1 MADNVFDQ
9 FHEQDSGAEPTAN
22 VFDQF
27 HEPANK
33 PGLSS
38 VQSTP
43 VPAPARG
50 TSGDFTPIGDAPPD
64 FGNGAVTPGEMD
76 AAGTEFRLL
85 GSITAQAAGAR
96 TLNLGATLQQGMN
109 PSETIAARLTG
120 LPDEYTQA
128 GQMRQMAK
136 SIAPNV
142 APDDRGGRLAEM
154 VGGLAPD
161 LVAATATGG
170 LAELPAGA
178 SLGARAL
185 QGAATMALPAA
196 ENTREAYNAAAANG
210 LTPAQAAA
218 QAAIAGGGTLAIGAI
233 PANIPGD
240 LATRALSGTAIAGLQ
255 TEGQRRLAN
264 ALLPDDRPDLQQ
276 PFDAFNFGA
285 GALTGGVLAG
295 ALGHGA
301 EHRNAPPSDATIP
314 KPTARVPSTDFVAD
328 TNGNL
333 REVPR
338 PPEQPAAAPPVVP
351 PIDPN
356 AGPIS
361 RAATE
366 EIPAPPVAKETLPA
380 PTRYP
385 DAAPGSLADA
395 ANTIGPR
402 PKAQLARTE
411 SPTANDFDRPQQ
423 AADFSQP
430 DQFRASTAESE
441 ALRAI
446 AAGDHPSEILAGA
459 SPETVRAV
467 AGAMGKS
474 YSDETTH
481 TAIIDRL
488 GDMPLA
494 DRVQRAA
501 GALPE
506 FDANRGASDSS
517 QRQSQGS
524 TASPGKPQ
532 QDRLS
537 DFRSESTP
545 AFRDFFDGSHVTND
559 DGSPRVVFHGT
570 GDDFN
575 AFRDEKL
582 GDNTGHMT
590 APLGHFLTESEAEA
604 QRYAEKA
611 SDGVPADERVI
622 SAYASIKNPAVMTKD
637 QFLAIDSHHEAR
649 ALRNWL
655 EQQGYDGIRLDLD
668 NGKRQWVAFDGGQ
681 IKSASDNRGTFDR
694 SNPDIRFQRTPDDS
708 GSGLPKEEVNRLAA
722 GILKAD
728 ADRVGVRVVDTAT
741 SLPKA
746 IQDHIHSNG
755 IPPEEVKAAHQGGKT
770 YLVADRLYGA
780 KDVEEAIYH
789 DHFTHGGLRTRY
801 DNRLGGKLDQLLNGI
816 GGMDGLRKMA
826 KDQGIDLSHYETT
839 TLGNQSIPE
848 RHQRLILM
856 EELLAHVAHATG
868 TLKRSIQEWVGTLRD
883 WLRRNGFAK
892 LADYGV
898 TDLAHVLKQARE
910 AALNKSQTEDS
921 SQPFYQR
928 DPENTGRKSET
939 SEPAGIPGESVR
951 SDRSSSQPAAGSRY
965 SVTDARATGRNAEP
979 QPANLPPRR
988 PRESPD
994 QYLRRVSRATRDDVR
1009 AATSLREQQKTIGR
1023 HALREMFAKRARAM
1037 DTADAVFGEFR
1048 KHFDKTDPRANFEA
1062 VDDWETGRQVR
1073 DPTFREFLSRMN
1085 SGFSERIERLHELDP
1100 NALRNLIT
1108 HYFPHIYK
1116 DPAHAGAVLS
1126 DLLQR
1131 RSLAGDKSF
1140 LKQREWPTLREA
1152 MQSGLEPV
1160 SSNPVDLAL
1169 LKYAAMDKYVG
1180 MLELK
1185 KELDDRGWLVK
1196 LGSNDSPPFGFK
1208 RVADPAFNGSAIPE
1222 TLARDVTNYLDPGF
1236 SKFAA
1241 WRTLR
1246 GIQNFMVAADL
1257 GFSGFHAVFTST
1269 DNVVMH
1275 LDVAARRAAIG
1286 DSRGAAATLVK
1297 ALTSVATSPFEG
1309 HKLNQQW
1316 RGIREADANTAAILD
1331 ALERGGARWKMST
1344 TEYQNAIP
1352 KMARLFRQMMGTGIG
1367 PQIKGRTPAQIV
1379 VGAARL
1385 PVTALQAAAET
1396 GSYLI
1401 HHVLVP
1407 NQKMAARAL
1416 LFKYELDRRAQDLG
1430 KQRGDYAGIL
1440 DAMHPDVVR
1449 QLAAQ
1454 VNDVV
1459 DYRLGQMA
1467 YDNRF
1472 WNRTVQDVAQAA
1484 VMAPGWQYG
1493 MLQTVLGAG
1502 KAVKDLVKPQR
1513 FAAPLDKAGTVT
1525 DAHMGRVGSNL
1536 SYFLTLALTLGGGMA
1551 ALQYLLTGKGP
1562 DSIKDYFFPKTGRKN
1577 DDDSD
1582 ERLQLP
1588 NYWVDHYKLTTEP
1601 ARTAEN
1607 KIHPLWKMLWE
1618 IGHNKDYFG
1627 TQIRDPNA
1635 PAWDQALEV
1644 GAYMA
1649 HKFVPITVG
1658 NMQKGVQR
1666 SESTPQQ
1673 VGHFFGVNNAPAGVA
1688 RSEFQNFVMQGGS
1701 KGWGS
1706 YTRTPDEAQRR
1717 QTARSAS
1724 AAIRR
1729 GDEPDFGDLAPKDIA
1744 SARKDAKQL
1753 VPALLFKRLSDPD
1766 KLHAYDM
1773 ATPAE
1778 REHYGLDAAMRR
1790 LNLDR
1795 STPFKNLPAT
1805 EQAQLRQRLQIIRKT
1820 PGQAG
1825 NVFEQF
1831 DSQ

>member
-9 FHEQDSGAEPTAN
+9 FHEQDSGKEPAAN

-43 VPAPARG
+43 AASPAPG
-50 TSGDFTPIGDAPPD
+50 PSGDFTPIGDASPD
-64 FGNGAVTPGEMD
+64 FGSGTVTPGEMD
-76 AAGTEFRLL
+76 AAGTEFRRL

-96 TLNLGATLQQGMN
+96 TLNLGATLQQGLN
-109 PSETIAARLTG
+109 PGEAIAARLTG
-120 LPDEYTQA
+120 VPDEYTQA

-178 SLGARAL
+178 SLSARAL

-196 ENTREAYNAAAANG
+196 ENSRKAYDRAIASG
-210 LTPAQAAA
+210 LTPAQAAE
-218 QAAIAGGGTLAIGAI
+218 QAAVAGGGTLAMGAV

-240 LATRALSGTAIAGLQ
+240 LATRALSGAAIAALQ
-255 TEGQRRLAN
+255 TEGQRRVAN
-264 ALLPDDRPDLQQ
+264 ALLPVDRPDLQQ
-276 PFDAFNFGA
+276 PFDAFDLGA

-295 ALGHGA
+295 VLGHGGQH
-301 EHRNAPPSDATIP
+301 EDAPPAEAGIS
-314 KPTARVPSTDFVAD
+314 KPTPRVPSTDFVAD
-328 TNGNL
+328 ANGNL
-333 REVPR
+333 QAVPR
-338 PPEQPAAAPPVVP
+338 PREQPTTEIPVVP

-361 RAATE
+361 RAALE
-366 EIPAPPVAKETLPA
+366 VISPRQPVQNDLPA
-380 PTRYP
+380 PVRFP
-385 DAAPGSLADA
+385 DAEPGTLADA
-395 ANTIGPR
+395 ANVVDKHSYAAT
-402 PKAQLARTE
+402 ARVE
-411 SPTANDFDRPQQ
+411 APTSSVFDQFHQPVAADRPS
-423 AADFSQP
+423 DGNSGDTP
-430 DQFRASTAESE
+430 ESS

-446 AAGDHPSEILAGA
+446 AAGEHPADVLADAG
-459 SPETVRAV
+459 PDTVRAV
-467 AGAMGKS
+467 AEAMGKR
-474 YSDETTH
+474 YSPNAPH

-488 GDMPLA
+488 GELPQA
-494 DRVQRAA
+494 DRMQRADT
-501 GALPE
+501 GANNL
-506 FDANRGASDSS
+506 DASRDTSDLLASQAQSS
-517 QRQSQGS
+517 
-524 TASPGKPQ
+524 
-532 QDRLS
+532 
-537 DFRSESTP
+537 P

-575 AFRDEKL
+575 VFRDDRL
-582 GDNTGHMT
+582 GENTGHMT

-637 QFLAIDSHHEAR
+637 QLLAIDSHGEAW
-649 ALRNWL
+649 ALRQWL
-655 EQQGYDGIRLDLD
+655 QGQGYDGIRLDLD
-668 NGKRQWVAFDGGQ
+668 NGKRQWVAFDSGQ

-694 SNPDIRFQRTPDDS
+694 NNPDIRFQRTPDES
-708 GSGLPKEEVNRLAA
+708 GTGLPKQEVNRLAA
-722 GILKAD
+722 GVLKTD
-728 ADRVGVRVVDTAT
+728 ADRAGVQVVDTAT

-746 IQDHIHSNG
+746 IQDHMQANS

-770 YLVADRLYGA
+770 YLVADRLSGA

-789 DHFTHGGLRTRY
+789 EHFVHGGLRARY
-801 DNRLGGKLDQLLNGI
+801 GTRLGGKLDQLLTGI
-816 GGMDGLRKMA
+816 GGVDGLRNMA
-826 KDQGIDLSHYETT
+826 KDQGIDLSHYEAT
-839 TLGNQSIPE
+839 TLGNASIPE
-848 RHQRLILM
+848 RHQGLILM
-856 EELLAHVAHATG
+856 EELLAHVAHTTG
-868 TLKRSIQEWVGTLRD
+868 TLKRTIQEWVGTLRN
-883 WLRRNGFAK
+883 WLRSNGFAK
-892 LADYGV
+892 LGDYGV
-898 TDLAHVLKQARE
+898 TDLAHVLKKARE
-910 AALNKSQTEDS
+910 AAVNKSQTEDS

-951 SDRSSSQPAAGSRY
+951 SDRSSTQPAAGSSS
-965 SVTDARATGRNAEP
+965 SVANARRAEP
-979 QPANLPPRR
+979 PPSNLPPRS
-988 PRESPD
+988 PKESND
-994 QYLRRVSRATRDDVR
+994 QYLRRIGRAAGDDIR

-1023 HALREMFAKRARAM
+1023 HALREMYAKRARAM

-1048 KHFDKTDPRANFEA
+1048 KHFDRTDPRANFDA
-1062 VDDWETGRQVR
+1062 IDDWETGRQVR
-1073 DPTFREFLSRMN
+1073 DPTFREFLSKMN
-1085 SGFSERIERLHELDP
+1085 SGFAERIDRLHELDP

-1108 HYFPHIYK
+1108 HYFPHIYT
-1116 DPAHAGAVLS
+1116 DPVRAGSVLNS
-1126 DLLQR
+1126 LLQR

-1140 LKQREWPTLREA
+1140 LKQREWPTLGEA
-1152 MQSGLEPV
+1152 MHAGLEPV

-1169 LKYAAMDKYVG
+1169 LKYAAMDKYIG

-1257 GFSGFHAVFTST
+1257 GFSGFHATFTST
-1269 DNVVMH
+1269 DNVIMH

-1286 DSRGAAATLVK
+1286 DSRGAATTLVK

-1316 RGIREADANTAAILD
+1316 RGLRESDANTAAILD

-1367 PQIKGRTPAQIV
+1367 PQIKGKTPAQIV

-1416 LFKYELDRRAQDLG
+1416 LFKYELDRRAQDLE

-1513 FAAPLDKAGTVT
+1513 FVAPLDKAEAIT

-1536 SYFLTLALTLGGGMA
+1536 SYFLTLALALGGGMA

-1562 DSIKDYFFPKTGRKN
+1562 ESIKDYFFPKTGRKN

-1627 TQIRDPNA
+1627 TQIRNPNA

-1658 NMQKGVQR
+1658 NMQKGVQHN
-1666 SESTPQQ
+1666 ESTAQQ
-1673 VGHFFGVNNAPAGVA
+1673 VGHFFGINSAPAGVA

-1701 KGWGS
+1701 KGWGEH
-1706 YTRTPDEAQRR
+1706 TRTSEEAQRR

-1724 AAIRR
+1724 AAMRR
-1729 GDEPDFGDLAPKDIA
+1729 GDEPDFGGLAPKDIA
-1744 SARKDAKQL
+1744 NARKDSKQQ

-1766 KLHAYDM
+1766 KLRAYDL
-1773 ATPAE
+1773 ATPDE
-1778 REHYGLDAAMRR
+1778 RARYGLDAAMRR

-1795 STPFKNLPAT
+1795 STPFKSLPAA
-1805 EQAQLRQRLQIIRKT
+1805 EQAQLRQRLQAIRRGD
-1820 PGQAG
+1820 GQAG
-1825 NVFEQF
+1825 NVFDQF
-1831 DSQ
+1831 KNP